1 MVLLIIYGDNM
12 VVIKLSEYYND
23 DQTKKARI
31 DKVEDRYKLSFYV
44 KRKLLQTFFIDN
56 EDTAQIVAEDWVQG
70 NVRESKNIYWK

>member
-1 MVLLIIYGDNM
+1 M

-70 NVRESKNIYWK
+70 NVRES

>member
-1 MVLLIIYGDNM
+1 MT
-12 VVIKLSEYYND
+12 VIKLSEYYSD

-44 KRKLLQTFFIDN
+44 KRKLLQTFFMDN

-70 NVRESKNIYWK
+70 NVRKS

>member
-1 MVLLIIYGDNM
+1 MT
-12 VVIKLSEYYND
+12 VIKLSEYYSD

-44 KRKLLQTFFIDN
+44 KRKLLQTFFMDN

-70 NVRESKNIYWK
+70 NVKS

>member
-70 NVRESKNIYWK
+70 NVRES

>member
-1 MVLLIIYGDNM
+1 M

-44 KRKLLQTFFIDN
+44 KRKLLQTFFMDN

-70 NVRESKNIYWK
+70 NVRES

>member
-1 MVLLIIYGDNM
+1 M
-12 VVIKLSEYYND
+12 VVIKLSEYYSD

-44 KRKLLQTFFIDN
+44 KRKLLQTFFMDN

-70 NVRESKNIYWK
+70 NVRKG

>member
-1 MVLLIIYGDNM
+1 MT
-12 VVIKLSEYYND
+12 VIKLSEFYSD

-44 KRKLLQTFFIDN
+44 KRKLLQTFFMDN

-70 NVRESKNIYWK
+70 NVRES

>member
-12 VVIKLSEYYND
+12 VVIKLSEYYSD

-70 NVRESKNIYWK
+70 NVRKS

>member
-56 EDTAQIVAEDWVQG
+56 EDTAQIVAEDRVQG
-70 NVRESKNIYWK
+70 NVRES

>member
-12 VVIKLSEYYND
+12 VVIKLSEYYSD

-44 KRKLLQTFFIDN
+44 KRKLLQTFFMDN

-70 NVRESKNIYWK
+70 NVRKS

>member
-12 VVIKLSEYYND
+12 VVIKLSEYYSD

-44 KRKLLQTFFIDN
+44 KRKLLQTFFMDN
-56 EDTAQIVAEDWVQG
+56 EDTAQVVAEDWVQG
-70 NVRESKNIYWK
+70 NVRKS

>member
-1 MVLLIIYGDNM
+1 MTI
-12 VVIKLSEYYND
+12 IKLSEYYSD

-44 KRKLLQTFFIDN
+44 KRKLLQTFFMDD

-70 NVRESKNIYWK
+70 NVRES

>member
-1 MVLLIIYGDNM
+1 MT
-12 VVIKLSEYYND
+12 VIKLSEFYSD

-44 KRKLLQTFFIDN
+44 KRKLLQTFFMDN

-70 NVRESKNIYWK
+70 NVRKG

>member
-1 MVLLIIYGDNM
+1 MLIS
-12 VVIKLSEYYND
+12 LSEYYSD

-70 NVRESKNIYWK
+70 NVRES

>member
-1 MVLLIIYGDNM
+1 M
-12 VVIKLSEYYND
+12 VVIKLSEYYSD

-44 KRKLLQTFFIDN
+44 KRKLLQTFFMDD

-70 NVRESKNIYWK
+70 NVRES

>member
-1 MVLLIIYGDNM
+1 MSIS
-12 VVIKLSEYYND
+12 LSEYYSD
-23 DQTKKARI
+23 DQIKKARI

-70 NVRESKNIYWK
+70 NVRES

>member
-1 MVLLIIYGDNM
+1 MT
-12 VVIKLSEYYND
+12 VIKLSEFYSD

-70 NVRESKNIYWK
+70 NVRES

>member
-1 MVLLIIYGDNM
+1 MSIS
-12 VVIKLSEYYND
+12 LSEYYSD
-23 DQTKKARI
+23 DQIKKARI

-70 NVRESKNIYWK
+70 NVRKS

>member
-56 EDTAQIVAEDWVQG
+56 EDTAQIVEEDWVQG
-70 NVRESKNIYWK
+70 NVRES

>member
-12 VVIKLSEYYND
+12 VVIKLSEYYSD

-44 KRKLLQTFFIDN
+44 KRKLLQTFFMDD

-70 NVRESKNIYWK
+70 NVRES

>member
-1 MVLLIIYGDNM
+1 M
-12 VVIKLSEYYND
+12 VVIKLSEYYSD

-70 NVRESKNIYWK
+70 NVRES

>member
-12 VVIKLSEYYND
+12 VVIKLSEYYSD

-70 NVRESKNIYWK
+70 NVRES

>member
-1 MVLLIIYGDNM
+1 M
-12 VVIKLSEYYND
+12 VVIKLSEYYSD

-44 KRKLLQTFFIDN
+44 KRKLLQTFFMDN

-70 NVRESKNIYWK
+70 NVRES

>member
-1 MVLLIIYGDNM
+1 MVLLIIYGVNM
-12 VVIKLSEYYND
+12 VVIKLSEYYSD

-44 KRKLLQTFFIDN
+44 KRKLLQTFFMDN

-70 NVRESKNIYWK
+70 NVRKG

>member
-1 MVLLIIYGDNM
+1 M

-31 DKVEDRYKLSFYV
+31 DKVEDRYKLSYYV

-70 NVRESKNIYWK
+70 NVRES

>member
-70 NVRESKNIYWK
+70 NVRKS

>member
-1 MVLLIIYGDNM
+1 MT
-12 VVIKLSEYYND
+12 VIKLSEYYSD

-70 NVRESKNIYWK
+70 NVRES